1 MIGESSPFTV
11 LFIPLSNFFLCSSAV
26 TTLVSAS
33 RIRSTNAMKS
43 IPISKITVE
52 SRDTYLVVVSS
63 VVRRE
68 KIISLKDWTTE
79 REIQFL
85 RNLAQMCGSIHGL
98 ISGSTGNNK
107 GVVVPR
113 AVWEENIEWKLF
125 SVQFLIIPFLETY
138 RSQQTSNFPVPVS
151 FLIPA
156 C

>member
-68 KIISLKDWTTE
+68 KIIFLKD
-79 REIQFL
+79 
-85 RNLAQMCGSIHGL
+85 
-98 ISGSTGNNK
+98 
-107 GVVVPR
+107 
-113 AVWEENIEWKLF
+113 
-125 SVQFLIIPFLETY
+125 
-138 RSQQTSNFPVPVS
+138 
-151 FLIPA
+151 
-156 C
+156 